1 MEKESIDLLE
11 LLCKLMKEKER
22 RELLELINEIVTEEA
37 NSSRVEIE

>member
-22 RELLELINEIVTEEA
+22 RELLELINEIVTEET